1 MVAPTWNCE
10 NEACVDVTDG
20 SGIYSTLTECQEA
33 CESVFIDDNNLFEIN
48 IYPNPSTNF
57 FNIELDMNQL
67 QKTNISITNLLG
79 QEIYNKEI
87 LALGKFIET
96 INLTD
101 YPKGLYN
108 LTINSFEKTS
118 DYRIILK

>member
-1 MVAPTWNCE
+1 
-10 NEACVDVTDG
+10 
-20 SGIYSTLTECQEA
+20 
-33 CESVFIDDNNLFEIN
+33 
-48 IYPNPSTNF
+48 
-57 FNIELDMNQL
+57 MNQL

-96 INLTD
+96 INFD

-108 LTINSFEKTS
+108 LTINSF
-118 DYRIILK
+118 